1 MQLDKDCYDIIDN
14 NINMAVPWY
23 IMAAYSYYVDDE
35 PILSDSAFDRLA
47 KKILSN
53 WEEIDHYHKEYLN
66 KDMLKAGTY
75 LGNYPSRV
83 KDAVEQVK
91 EIYRATKSK

>member
-1 MQLDKDCYDIIDN
+1 MELDKDCCDVVDR

-23 IMAAYSYYVDDE
+23 IMAAYAYYVDDE
-35 PILSDSAFDRLA
+35 PILSDAGFDRLA

-66 KDMLKAGTY
+66 EDMLKSGTY
-75 LGNYPSRV
+75 LGDYPSRV
-83 KDAVEQVK
+83 EGAVQQVK
-91 EIYRATKSK
+91 DIYRAKSK